1 MKTELLAW
9 LINASVATSLASL
22 AVLGLRKIL
31 QRWLGAEIAYRLWMV
46 VPLAA
51 LVALISPP
59 KWTPAPTSIAGARF
73 TASPAIQ
80 VITQRA
86 WIASNADLWLLG
98 AWAIGLF
105 ALIAML
111 VWQQRRYVARMRL
124 QPRGDGSWRSGSLD
138 AAPALLGLL
147 RPRLVLPEA
156 FEADYSDAEQ
166 RLVIAH
172 ERMHQQRRDPWA
184 LAVCAALRALFW
196 FNPLLHFAAGC
207 FRRDLEFACDA
218 AVLRRYPDQR
228 RLYAAALL
236 KTQLVG
242 SALPIG
248 CLWQHIPPMK
258 ERLLLLKRTSP
269 ARHAQWIGIVSIVCT
284 ATAISG
290 VALAGHDAAATAANA
305 LATPVSSPNPAQPP
319 YMVKLA
325 MSIDGKRV
333 ANPAVITRPGE
344 TALIK
349 IDENGVAWGLKF
361 HVDPKPGST
370 GVTLTGDVFAPDE
383 QHVIGHAQ
391 LTETAGTPL
400 LIAINDKA
408 GRRSYR
414 IEAQVAIAPPS
425 SIPPPRAGGGRQM
438 RAQAVASATAT
449 SGGQREVEIV
459 RNGTPAAGD
468 RSEDEIMQDET
479 PLPGGHRE
487 VRREITVQTQAG
499 EAGNSRVERSVIVE
513 TAGDGNSS
521 PPLPPL
527 PPIPMTAP
535 PLPPR
540 DGRAASS
547 APAMH
552 APPPPPAMPPMPPDA
567 QALRAPL
574 PALAP
579 LPPPRNDVSVSQ
591 GVVEL
596 RVLVGPDGHAKQV
609 TVAKSDPPG
618 LFDARAVKSARQMHF
633 TPQMQHGKPVEGWL
647 TVPMRFETRREER
660 SIER

>member
-9 LINASVATSLASL
+9 LINASGATSLAIV
-22 AVLGLRKIL
+22 AVLGLRKRV
-31 QRWLGAEIAYRLWMV
+31 QRWPGAEIAYRLWMV

-51 LVALISPP
+51 IVALFSPP
-59 KWTPAPTSIAGARF
+59 RLAPAPTSIAGTRF
-73 TASPAIQ
+73 TSEAAIQ

-98 AWAIGLF
+98 AWATGLF
-105 ALIAML
+105 ALIALL

-184 LAVCAALRALFW
+184 LAMCAALRALFW

-258 ERLLLLKRTSP
+258 ERLMLLKRTSP
-269 ARHAQWIGIVSIVCT
+269 TRHAQWIGVALIVC
-284 ATAISG
+284 AAAGISG
-290 VALAGHDAAATAANA
+290 IALAGHDSAAKAAGA
-305 LATPVSSPNPAQPP
+305 LATPAPSPVAAQPP
-319 YMVKLA
+319 YVVKLA
-325 MSIDGKRV
+325 MSVDGKHV
-333 ANPAVITRPGE
+333 ANPAVVTRPGE

-349 IDENGVAWGLKF
+349 VDESGVAWGLKF
-361 HVDPKPGST
+361 HIDPKPGLT
-370 GVTLTGDVFAPDE
+370 GVTLTGDVFTTEE

-400 LIAINDKA
+400 VITINDKA
-408 GRRSYR
+408 GRHNYR
-414 IEAQVAIAPPS
+414 IDAQVAVASPLS
-425 SIPPPRAGGGRQM
+425 SSLPPRRVGDGRQL
-438 RAQAVASATAT
+438 RAQAYASATAT
-449 SGGQREVEIV
+449 PSERREVETV
-459 RNGTPAAGD
+459 RNGTPAVAIDPRARSCRAG
-468 RSEDEIMQDET
+468 
-479 PLPGGHRE
+479 
-487 VRREITVQTQAG
+487 RRY
-499 EAGNSRVERSVIVE
+499 
-513 TAGDGNSS
+513 
-521 PPLPPL
+521 
-527 PPIPMTAP
+527 
-535 PLPPR
+535 
-540 DGRAASS
+540 
-547 APAMH
+547 
-552 APPPPPAMPPMPPDA
+552 PPAI
-567 QALRAPL
+567 
-574 PALAP
+574 
-579 LPPPRNDVSVSQ
+579 
-591 GVVEL
+591 
-596 RVLVGPDGHAKQV
+596 AKC
-609 TVAKSDPPG
+609 
-618 LFDARAVKSARQMHF
+618 DARSPCKRRQAMPG
-633 TPQMQHGKPVEGWL
+633 TAAK
-647 TVPMRFETRREER
+647 REA
-660 SIER
+660 